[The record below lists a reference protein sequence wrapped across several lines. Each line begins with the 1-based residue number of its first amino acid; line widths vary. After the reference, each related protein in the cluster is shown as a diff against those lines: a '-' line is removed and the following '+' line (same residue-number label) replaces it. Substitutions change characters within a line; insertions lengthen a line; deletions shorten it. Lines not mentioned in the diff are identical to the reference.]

1 MRSIRLFLIAAT
13 LAVLTLFNFVAA
25 LQGYSSSLQE
35 ANKLFDQHLRQT
47 AELIAR
53 LYAGHP
59 IKPLGGESTLAYQVW
74 RGGELLASF
83 GIQHTQPITDFY
95 PGFGHANFDGYRWR
109 TLVYFDQDHQNWII
123 TAERMDL
130 RYLLAESVVS
140 HAILPILLAIP
151 LAGLL
156 IWLIIGHGLKPL
168 RVLSEQLK
176 NKQADDLSP
185 VVLPELKS
193 ELQQVSQSINA
204 LMHRLNI
211 ALNRE
216 KHFTAD
222 AAHELRTPISALK
235 IQLHNLE
242 EDIPPDNEAFQQ
254 LRAGVDRIQHLVEQ
268 LLSLYR
274 STPEQFVHNFRRINL
289 HQLAQDVIADLHDKF
304 ECKQQIAEL
313 AGEAC
318 MIEGDPFA
326 LTALLQNLLSNAN
339 KYTPP
344 GGNILVTV
352 YPADDRVYLKVE
364 DAGPGIAPE
373 DYDKIF
379 ERFRRLN
386 NQPGSSSI
394 QGCGLGLTIVRHIA
408 DLHGARIEI
417 TRSCFASGAAFV
429 IIFNRAGG

>member
-1 MRSIRLFLIAAT
+1 M
-13 LAVLTLFNFVAA
+13 
-25 LQGYSSSLQE
+25 
-35 ANKLFDQHLRQT
+35 H
-47 AELIAR
+47 
-53 LYAGHP
+53 
-59 IKPLGGESTLAYQVW
+59 
-74 RGGELLASF
+74 
-83 GIQHTQPITDFY
+83 HTQPIADLY

-109 TLVYFDQDHQNWII
+109 TLVYYDQDHQNWII

-130 RYLLAESVVS
+130 RYQLAESVIS
-140 HAILPILLAIP
+140 HAILPILLGIP

-168 RVLSEQLK
+168 RDLSEQLK

-204 LMHRLNI
+204 LMRRLDD
-211 ALNRE
+211 ALSRE

-242 EDIPPDNEAFQQ
+242 EDISPDNEAFQQ
-254 LRAGVDRIQHLVEQ
+254 LQAGVERIQHLVEQ

-274 STPEQFVHNFRRINL
+274 STPEQLAHNFRHINL
-289 HQLAQDVIADLHDKF
+289 HQLAQDVIAELHDKF
-304 ECKQQIAEL
+304 EEKQQIAEL
-313 AGEAC
+313 AGQDC

-326 LTALLQNLLSNAN
+326 LTTLLQNLLSNAS
-339 KYTPP
+339 KYTPS

-352 YPADDRVYLKVE
+352 SAEGDKVYLKVE
-364 DAGPGIAPE
+364 DSGPGIIPD

-379 ERFRRLN
+379 KRFQRLN
-386 NQPGSSSI
+386 NKPDGATTP
-394 QGCGLGLTIVRHIA
+394 GCGLGLTIVRNIA
-408 DLHGARIEI
+408 DLHRAPIEI
-417 TRSCFASGAAFV
+417 KRSCFESGTAFIV
-429 IIFNRAGG
+429 AFTGVEG